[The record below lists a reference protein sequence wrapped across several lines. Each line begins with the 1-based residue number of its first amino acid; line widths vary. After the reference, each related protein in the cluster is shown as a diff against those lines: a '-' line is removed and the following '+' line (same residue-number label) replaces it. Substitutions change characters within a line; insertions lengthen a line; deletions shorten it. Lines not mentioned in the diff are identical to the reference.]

1 MINHLTNQLGKGY
14 KKLKADFGIEIKYL
28 ESKQESDYIQN
39 IETLMDEDTDL
50 IIGVGYQVKRFYRGI
65 S

>member
-14 KKLKADFGIEIKYL
+14 KKLRKILDIEIKYL

-39 IETLMDEDTDL
+39 IETLS
-50 IIGVGYQVKRFYRGI
+50 G
-65 S
+65 